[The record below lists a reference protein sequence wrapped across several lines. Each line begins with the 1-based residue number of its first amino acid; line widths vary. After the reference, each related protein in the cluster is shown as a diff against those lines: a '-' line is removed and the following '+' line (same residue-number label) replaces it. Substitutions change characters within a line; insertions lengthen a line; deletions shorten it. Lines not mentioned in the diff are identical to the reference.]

1 MREKVK
7 DGDYAYIGQPLGVVE
22 EYLPDKNSTY
32 SSEGIIYASKSG
44 TVRIDL
50 KRKKIFIE
58 DYNEKHTPALIQGD
72 IVIGIVGFVRKYSV
86 GVNIEV
92 VNNRI
97 VYNSNFFGNI
107 HVSHVSKS
115 YIEKVEDGFQ
125 KTDVIRAK
133 VVSMR
138 LNEIDLTT
146 EDRDLGVIAADCSIC
161 GTPLQKIKKDL
172 LKCPR
177 CENIEKR
184 KLATDYGSV
193 ENRLIL

>member
-1 MREKVK
+1 MKEKVN

-22 EYLPDKNSTY
+22 EYLPDKNSTHT
-32 SSEGIIYASKSG
+32 SEGIIYASKSG

-50 KRKKIFIE
+50 KRKKISIE
-58 DYNEKHTPALIQGD
+58 DYNEKHVPALIKGD
-72 IVIGIVGFVRKYSV
+72 IVIGAVGFVRKYSV
-86 GVNIEV
+86 GVNIGV
-92 VNNRI
+92 VNNR
-97 VYNSNFFGNI
+97 VLYNSNFFGNI

-125 KTDVIRAK
+125 KTDIIRAK
-133 VVSMR
+133 VVKMR

-161 GTPLQKIKKDL
+161 GTSLEKIKQNL

-184 KLATDYGSV
+184 KIASDYDSV
-193 ENRLIL
+193 DSRLIV